1 MNFLLF
7 WRLKVNLSSPHGE
20 ELEGLWSKWP
30 FPREF
35 ITQFTKKSIEKNQF
49 IGKTWKGWSLWH
61 ELDCLLSLSWL
72 FVVHTARWDYS
83 NLIPLR
89 WIPRVNIVQMCP
101 WNNFP
106 KTQFR
111 SKSRCQTRQWPRRWW
126 IWTKRRR
133 RNCLTG
139 LTRQTWW
146 VRRSYFEVFKMHWW
160 KKEIRIYDIHWIL
173 SIYIWINIKKIY
185 GFVHHHWFSRHSNTN
200 KHVLTHLCVDLSEL
214 RTQHPFLVHPFPR
227 CAGPVLQIHVT
238 TQRNP

>member
-1 MNFLLF
+1 MNLFLF

-35 ITQFTKKSIEKNQF
+35 ITQFTKKPIEKNQF
-49 IGKTWKGWSLWH
+49 IGKTWKGLFLWH
-61 ELDCLLSLSWL
+61 ELDFLLSLSWL

-101 WNNFP
+101 WNNCP

-111 SKSRCQTRQWPRRWW
+111 SKSRCHTRQWPRMWW

-133 RNCLTG
+133 RSS
-139 LTRQTWW
+139 LTRQGQQDRLGESAKLILKSLKCTGEK
-146 VRRSYFEVFKMHWW
+146 RRLGYMIFIE
-160 KKEIRIYDIHWIL
+160 YYL
-173 SIYIWINIKKIY
+173 IYI
-185 GFVHHHWFSRHSNTN
+185 
-200 KHVLTHLCVDLSEL
+200 SE
-214 RTQHPFLVHPFPR
+214 
-227 CAGPVLQIHVT
+227 
-238 TQRNP
+238 